1 MTNCINCGAPLSG
14 DKCEYCGTVYV
25 ERASYKGNSGCRAN
39 GTLNVAG
46 ETFTDE
52 QGRALQTK
60 PLDPM
65 IAKVVEWD
73 LDSLRKELEMLDFDD
88 DEDVSTSAGRDISGR
103 MIRRRITKR
112 R

>member
-1 MTNCINCGAPLSG
+1 MTNCINCGAPITG

-46 ETFTDE
+46 KTFTDE
-52 QGRALQTK
+52 QGRALRTK

-65 IAKVVEWD
+65 IAKAVEWD
-73 LDSLRKELEMLDFDD
+73 LDYLRKELEMLDFDD
-88 DEDVSTSAGRDISGR
+88 DEDVSTSAGRDADGR
-103 MIRRRITKR
+103 MMRRCVTKR

>member
-14 DKCEYCGTVYV
+14 DKCEYCGTVYG

-46 ETFTDE
+46 KTFTDE

-88 DEDVSTSAGRDISGR
+88 DEDVSTSAARDIDGR
-103 MIRRRITKR
+103 MMRRCVTKR

>member
-1 MTNCINCGAPLSG
+1 MTNCINCGAPITG

-25 ERASYKGNSGCRAN
+25 ERASYKENSGCRAN
-39 GTLNVAG
+39 GTLNVTG
-46 ETFTDE
+46 KTFTDE
-52 QGRALQTK
+52 QGRALRTQ

-73 LDSLRKELEMLDFDD
+73 LDSLRKELETLDFDD
-88 DEDVSTSAGRDISGR
+88 DEDVFTSAGRDINGR
-103 MIRRRITKR
+103 MMRCCVTKR

>member
-14 DKCEYCGTVYV
+14 DKCEYCGTVYG

-46 ETFTDE
+46 KTFTDE
-52 QGRALQTK
+52 QGRTLRTK

-73 LDSLRKELEMLDFDD
+73 LDYLRKELEMLDFDD
-88 DEDVSTSAGRDISGR
+88 DEDVSTSAGRDIDGR
-103 MIRRRITKR
+103 MMRRCVTKR